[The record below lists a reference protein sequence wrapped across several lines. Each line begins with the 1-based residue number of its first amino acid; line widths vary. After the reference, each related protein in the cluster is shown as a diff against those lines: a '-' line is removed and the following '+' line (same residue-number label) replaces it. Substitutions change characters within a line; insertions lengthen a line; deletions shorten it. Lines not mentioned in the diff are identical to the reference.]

1 MPHAEEEYLY
11 AAPLSQRD
19 QLLKLF
25 SENGNALTLGQIMR
39 TTLAAEYRARL
50 SEMRGD
56 GYIITCQIRK
66 PASANLYTLTPPVKF
81 EDGQGVM
88 L

>member
-1 MPHAEEEYLY
+1 MIPAHVDNL
-11 AAPLSQRD
+11 APVATQRD
-19 QLLKLF
+19 QLLNLF
-25 SENGNALTLGQIMR
+25 AEHGNVLTLG
-39 TTLAAEYRARL
+39 
-50 SEMRGD
+50 GD